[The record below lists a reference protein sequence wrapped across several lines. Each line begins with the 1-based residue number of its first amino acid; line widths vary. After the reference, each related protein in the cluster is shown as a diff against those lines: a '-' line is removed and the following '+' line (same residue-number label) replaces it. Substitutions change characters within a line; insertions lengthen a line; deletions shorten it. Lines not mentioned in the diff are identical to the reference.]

1 MKDVRVG
8 ANIWGLLNR
17 ERGSGLHHVEIRSA
31 GPGIYLLAVCKR
43 ISMTVHTYYI
53 VFTNFDIS
61 RPQYLYT
68 WSGRLTSTS
77 FMHSAQSY
85 FVEIQNFFSF
95 MYLLGHFDLQS
106 NDAYCLGT

>member
-1 MKDVRVG
+1 MKDIRVG

-68 WSGRLTSTS
+68 WSGRLTSTILMS
-77 FMHSAQSY
+77 LCAKLLSRDSKFLFIHVFARSLRPS
-85 FVEIQNFFSF
+85 IQ
-95 MYLLGHFDLQS
+95 
-106 NDAYCLGT
+106 